1 MYFVVTVLL
10 FFSQSKHLQFVSG
23 VHSSSY
29 WLATFAWDMVNCLI
43 PIVAIFI
50 LFAAFNITGFQGVNL
65 VAILLLLVRVEM
77 YLLPTD
83 RQTDRCPDFEHVH
96 QA

>member
-1 MYFVVTVLL
+1 MYSTCVYTCNVRRITFVVCLL
-10 FFSQSKHLQFVSG
+10 FFPTMQSKHLQFVSG

-50 LFAAFNITGFQGVNL
+50 LFAAFNLTGFQGVNL
-65 VAILLLLVRVEM
+65 AAILLLLVRDV
-77 YLLPTD
+77 
-83 RQTDRCPDFEHVH
+83 
-96 QA
+96 